1 MTPETSLHTSPVF
14 YNRYLLCIAG
24 LGGLLYGIDV
34 GISSAAL
41 LYLSKTVDLT
51 VSQTSIIVA
60 AVFGGSTISSLI
72 AGFFR

>member
-1 MTPETSLHTSPVF
+1 MNPGSPLRTSPIF

-51 VSQTSIIVA
+51 VSQTSVIVA
-60 AVFGGSTISSLI
+60 AVFGGSTIS
-72 AGFFR
+72 